1 MTRPRIQLRKIALR
15 HIAKRR
21 AAASGDFNA
30 AKESSKRP
38 QAKLALNRTAAPSVK
53 GF

>member
-30 AKESSKRP
+30 AKESPKRRRQSLP
-38 QAKLALNRTAAPSVK
+38 
-53 GF
+53 